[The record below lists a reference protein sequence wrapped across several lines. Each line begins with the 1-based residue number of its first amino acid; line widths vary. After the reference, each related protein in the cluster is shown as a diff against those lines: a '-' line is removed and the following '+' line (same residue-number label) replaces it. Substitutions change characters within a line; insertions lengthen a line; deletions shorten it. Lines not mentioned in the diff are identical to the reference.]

1 MGSSISNNKNIDSII
16 NDLGFTKENLTNEL
30 QEIYNK
36 YKRLVDDNK
45 RLLDNNTRL
54 VKLNKKH
61 TTTITTK
68 NTTIIELENSIT
80 NYENQVKDYQN
91 KISTLEKHYQQ
102 LLTSQNNDLQT
113 KQVVIEKEK
122 QLNIELTNKYQLSKK
137 NESIFKDH
145 NNYLLK
151 VNSKLLKNNN
161 KITTIP
167 TIDIKNQY
175 RDLMDNLEYHIK
187 QIIGNQEF
195 NVWIPDHYE
204 KKLCEDTIIYII
216 SILSK

>member
-45 RLLDNNTRL
+45 KLIDNNTRL
-54 VKLNKKH
+54 VKINKKH
-61 TTTITTK
+61 ITTITTK

-113 KQVVIEKEK
+113 NQVVIEKEK
-122 QLNIELTNKYQLSKK
+122 KINIELTNKYQLSKK
-137 NESIFKDH
+137 NVSIFKDH
-145 NNYLLK
+145 NNYLLT
-151 VNSKLLKNNN
+151 VNSKLLKNTN
-161 KITTIP
+161 KKTTIP
-167 TIDIKNQY
+167 PIDIKNKY

>member
-45 RLLDNNTRL
+45 KLIDNNTRL
-54 VKLNKKH
+54 VKINKKH
-61 TTTITTK
+61 ITTITTK
-68 NTTIIELENSIT
+68 NTTIIELENIIT

-113 KQVVIEKEK
+113 NQVVIEKEK
-122 QLNIELTNKYQLSKK
+122 KINIELTNKYQLSKK
-137 NESIFKDH
+137 NVSIFKDH
-145 NNYLLK
+145 NNYLLT
-151 VNSKLLKNNN
+151 VNSKLLKNTN
-161 KITTIP
+161 KKTTIP
-167 TIDIKNQY
+167 PIDIKNKY

>member
-1 MGSSISNNKNIDSII
+1 M
-16 NDLGFTKENLTNEL
+16 GFTKENLTNEL

-45 RLLDNNTRL
+45 KLLDDNRRL

-61 TTTITTK
+61 HTTITANNTK
-68 NTTIIELENSIT
+68 IIELENSIT
-80 NYENQVKDYQN
+80 NYENQVQDYQN

-122 QLNIELTNKYQLSKK
+122 KLNIELTNKYQLSKK

-145 NNYLLK
+145 NNYLLT

-175 RDLMDNLEYHIK
+175 KYLMDNLEYHIK

-216 SILSK
+216 SILFK

>member
-16 NDLGFTKENLTNEL
+16 NDLGFTKDNLTNEL

-45 RLLDNNTRL
+45 KLIDNNTRL
-54 VKLNKKH
+54 VKINKKH
-61 TTTITTK
+61 ITTITTK
-68 NTTIIELENSIT
+68 NTTIIELENIIT

-113 KQVVIEKEK
+113 NQVVIEKEK
-122 QLNIELTNKYQLSKK
+122 KINIELTNKYQLSKK
-137 NESIFKDH
+137 NVSIFKDH
-145 NNYLLK
+145 NNYLLT
-151 VNSKLLKNNN
+151 VNSKLLKNTN
-161 KITTIP
+161 KKTTIP
-167 TIDIKNQY
+167 PIDIKNKY

>member
-16 NDLGFTKENLTNEL
+16 NDLGFTKDNLTNEL

-45 RLLDNNTRL
+45 KLIDNNTRL
-54 VKLNKKH
+54 VKINKKH
-61 TTTITTK
+61 ITTITTK
-68 NTTIIELENSIT
+68 NTTIIELENIIT

-113 KQVVIEKEK
+113 NQVVIEKEK
-122 QLNIELTNKYQLSKK
+122 KINIELTNKYQLSKK
-137 NESIFKDH
+137 NVSIFKDH
-145 NNYLLK
+145 NNYLLT

-161 KITTIP
+161 KKTTIP
-167 TIDIKNQY
+167 PIDIKNKY